1 MSVKSEE
8 LADAVPYDED
18 GHILVR
24 RPKAWVAEVILNRP
38 ERLNALVP
46 GMGEGIQRAMHELG
60 NDDSVKVVVLRGVG
74 RAFSTGGDMSWV
86 GTQYTEEVP
95 PGEKPRKPS
104 QRSRLTRDQ
113 HAGDTWSAIFHCN
126 KVVIAEGK
134 GYVLGV
140 SLDWFLA
147 ADIII
152 CSDDTVLGY
161 PPSRM
166 IAASGVNTLYWLL
179 RMGPAL
185 HAEITLMGRFIS
197 AEEGHRH
204 GLINRVVPRDNLE
217 ATVDAAVDSVCNLH
231 ADGLHIS
238 KLNKRIAYE
247 MLGLKASELESMMG
261 HTLQVQQ
268 RIEEGEWN
276 LMRERNEFGVKGSF
290 QRRDER
296 FRDAARRY
304 DPDGIIH

>member
-1 MSVKSEE
+1 MSVTSAD
-8 LADAVPYDED
+8 LADAVPYDDE
-18 GHILVR
+18 GRILVR
-24 RPKAWVAEVILNRP
+24 RPKDWVAEVILNRP
-38 ERLNALVP
+38 ERLNALLP

-60 NDDSVKVVVLRGVG
+60 DDESVKVIILRGAG

-86 GTQYTEEVP
+86 GTQYTDQVP
-95 PGEKPRKPS
+95 DGEKPRKPS
-104 QRSRLTRDQ
+104 QRSRLVRDQ
-113 HAGDTWSAIFHCN
+113 RAGATWDSIFHCN

-152 CSDDTVLGY
+152 CSEETVLGY

-197 AEEGHRH
+197 AGEALQH
-204 GLINRVVPRDNLE
+204 GLINRVVALSELE
-217 ATVDAAVDSVCNLH
+217 STVEAAADSVCNLH

-247 MLGLKASELESMMG
+247 ILGLRASELESMMG

-268 RIEEGEWN
+268 RMEANEWN
-276 LMRERNEFGVKGSF
+276 LMREREEHGVKGSF
-290 QRRDER
+290 QRRDAR
-296 FRDAARRY
+296 FRDAAQRY
-304 DPDGIIH
+304 NPNGVIH